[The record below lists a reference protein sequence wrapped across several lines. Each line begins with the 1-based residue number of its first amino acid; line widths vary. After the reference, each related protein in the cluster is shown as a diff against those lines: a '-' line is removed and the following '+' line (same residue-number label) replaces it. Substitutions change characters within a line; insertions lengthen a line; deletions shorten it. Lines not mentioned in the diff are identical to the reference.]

1 MGKFARWNYIFI
13 LLLVLISLVGCKP
26 EGEKKDTS
34 GSYTVTDI
42 QGTTVTIPAKP
53 KRILTM
59 SMSTDEMMLGLV
71 EPERMV
77 AVNSLLDDP
86 SSSNMVELGK
96 QVPTKIKYPSVEEIA
111 ALQPDLVIEPDW
123 GDLSRVAAL
132 RDLGIPVVVCKGPK
146 NLQDIKETIALLAQ
160 AVGEPQRGDILLKK
174 MDEKLGE
181 IKSKVAEIPQSE
193 RKSVLLI
200 SLMKDYGG
208 AGCAFDEACQL
219 AGVIN
224 GAAAAG
230 IQNGQIMTKEKMVA
244 INPDFLFLPSYNN
257 HGEVDI
263 NRIRSE
269 YINDPG
275 LQGMKAIKNGALLM
289 PDEGYIYNCSQD
301 FVFAVQEI
309 AYRVYGDKFKLE
321 PQQHLSA
328 VER

>member
-1 MGKFARWNYIFI
+1 MKNFFKWNLIGI
-13 LLLVLISLVGCKP
+13 LLLLFLCLAGCK
-26 EGEKKDTS
+26 S
-34 GSYTVTDI
+34 GATTDSPAAYTVTDI
-42 QGTTVTIPAKP
+42 QGTQVNMPAKP
-53 KRILTM
+53 QRILTM

-71 EPERMV
+71 GPERMV
-77 AVNSLLDDP
+77 AVNTLLDDP

-96 QVPTKIKYPSVEEIA
+96 RVSTKIKYPSVEEIA

-146 NLQDIKETIALLAQ
+146 NLQDIQETIALLAQ
-160 AVGEPQRGDILLKK
+160 AAGEPQRGEALLKK
-174 MDEKLGE
+174 MDEKLGD
-181 IKSKVAEIPQSE
+181 IKAKVAEIPQSE
-193 RKSVLLI
+193 RKSVVLI

-224 GAAAAG
+224 GAAAVG
-230 IQNGQIMTKEKMVA
+230 IQNGQVMTKEKLVA
-244 INPDFLFLPSYNN
+244 ANPDYLFLPSYNN
-257 HGEVDI
+257 HGELDI
-263 NRIRSE
+263 NRVRKE
-269 YINDPG
+269 YVDDPS
-275 LQGMKAIKNGALLM
+275 LQGMKAIKAGQLLE

-321 PQQHLSA
+321 PQQYLSA
-328 VER
+328 VE